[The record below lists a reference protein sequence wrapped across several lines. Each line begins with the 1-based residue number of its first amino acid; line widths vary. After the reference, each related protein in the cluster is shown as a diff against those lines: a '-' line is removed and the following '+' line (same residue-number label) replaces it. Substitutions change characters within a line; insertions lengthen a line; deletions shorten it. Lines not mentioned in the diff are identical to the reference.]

1 MRMNKNLNRE
11 LEDLSILSEAKE
23 SIGEKE
29 SKEKP
34 NEVCN
39 CHYGRVSY

>member
-1 MRMNKNLNRE
+1 MNKNLNRE
-11 LEDLSILSEAKE
+11 LEDLSILSEPKE

-34 NEVCN
+34 DEVGD
-39 CHYGRVSY
+39 CHDGRVSN